1 MRPPSPA
8 DIEAYAAAVTLSE
21 RRLADFAMPDPHNL
35 PLVLD
40 NQSPTYRTFM
50 VHALEPEGSHG
61 LVGRINVA
69 NVVGGAFRSATVG
82 YDSYDPYAGRG
93 LFAEGLRLALDL
105 VFADQPQGMG
115 LHRVEANIQPAN
127 HRSAGLVRVAR
138 LRPRG
143 LLPRLPPPAR
153 PRRSPGLARP
163 RPLHPALDRLAR
175 RALPPARSPR
185 GSPASSLAPGPRAT
199 ARRHDPGRRPRA
211 ELGIPLYSGAV
222 VADTATLFEL
232 LACLAGRWRRR
243 VPARPAPS
251 CGWVSP
257 GPASSPPACR
267 SSTPPSTCPRQEVV
281 RHALAVRAAYAAG
294 AGRLRTSSPGPCPE
308 HPLRSGRMEGC
319 TRPAPSRLD
328 RTPTHRAS
336 APRLNPAGLAALT
349 TG

>member
-1 MRPPSPA
+1 MRPFTATGERVEVRPPSPA

-127 HRSAGLVRVAR
+127 HRSAGLVRSLGFVHEGFSRDFLHLPGLDGRRDWRDHDRFTMLSTDWPAVPYRPHGHRRIACVVTGAGAR
-138 LRPRG
+138 LRLRRHEPGR
-143 LLPRLPPPAR
+143 RRRRRAR
-153 PRRSPGLARP
+153 
-163 RPLHPALDRLAR
+163 HPALLRGPSS
-175 RALPPARSPR
+175 RAPP
-185 GSPASSLAPGPRAT
+185 
-199 ARRHDPGRRPRA
+199 
-211 ELGIPLYSGAV
+211 
-222 VADTATLFEL
+222 TLFEL
-232 LACLAGRWRRR
+232 LRCLTGRWRRR
-243 VPARPAPS
+243 VPAHRPRAADGS
-251 CGWVSP
+251 GP
-257 GPASSPPACR
+257 GRLRARRRARPRRA
-267 SSTPPSTCPRQEVV
+267 PSTCP
-281 RHALAVRAAYAAG
+281 G
-294 AGRLRTSSPGPCPE
+294 A
-308 HPLRSGRMEGC
+308 RSC
-319 TRPAPSRLD
+319 ATRSRSA
-328 RTPTHRAS
+328 RPTR
-336 APRLNPAGLAALT
+336 
-349 TG
+349 